1 LPLALARWRKRGE
14 RVALAWAT
22 VWLAGWGVL
31 IWTLVAISGIAG
43 IRYNEVALV
52 LVPFDLALP
61 FLGAERRRKYAR
73 VRVIGILLVS
83 MLCSIGVLHQPM
95 WIPVLS
101 ALIPLV
107 LIS

>member
-1 LPLALARWRKRGE
+1 
-14 RVALAWAT
+14 
-22 VWLAGWGVL
+22 
-31 IWTLVAISGIAG
+31 
-43 IRYNEVALV
+43 
-52 LVPFDLALP
+52 
-61 FLGAERRRKYAR
+61 
-73 VRVIGILLVS
+73 LLVS